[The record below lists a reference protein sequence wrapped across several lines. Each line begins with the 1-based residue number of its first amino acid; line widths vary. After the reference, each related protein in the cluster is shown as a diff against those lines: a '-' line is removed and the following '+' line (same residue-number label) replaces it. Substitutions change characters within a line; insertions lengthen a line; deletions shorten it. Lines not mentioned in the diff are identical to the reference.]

1 MAVKDRA
8 NDPKRVPK
16 IKVEGAAGPR
26 AKKFNGGK
34 NRDKFV
40 QDYISG
46 RVDQIGAGGTWT
58 TKEADTSGIIKNST
72 GTTGKIRRLGS
83 ANNG

>member
-16 IKVEGAAGPR
+16 IKVEGAAGPK

-34 NRDKFV
+34 NREKFIADVQTGKVDK
-40 QDYISG
+40 
-46 RVDQIGAGGTWT
+46 IGAGGTWT
-58 TKEADTSGIIKNST
+58 TQPSDLYSVPRSET
-72 GTTGKIRRLGS
+72 GYVGKVTRRGS
-83 ANNG
+83 AANG